1 MAAPRGFVPS
11 SRAERGTRLG
21 GATVPGQYTIL
32 IRVTPP
38 NGYHWHVISEGKTLA
53 RGEAAS
59 DSEARAAA
67 DDAIKLLERPD
78 PPSVA

>member
-1 MAAPRGFVPS
+1 MH
-11 SRAERGTRLG
+11 
-21 GATVPGQYTIL
+21 GQYTIL